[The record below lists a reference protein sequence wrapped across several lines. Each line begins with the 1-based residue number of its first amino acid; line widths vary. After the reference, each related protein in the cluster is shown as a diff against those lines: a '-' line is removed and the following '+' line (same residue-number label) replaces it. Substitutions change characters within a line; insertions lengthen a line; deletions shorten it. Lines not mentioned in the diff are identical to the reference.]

1 MRSFMKVGGVGIAA
15 FVVAA
20 GCQESDDVPPRAVV
34 NPNAFA
40 LQTGFPS
47 DIEIV
52 GAAGLDGI
60 GFVYDGNVVQ
70 AVRLGAGTL
79 SAPVGISGF
88 TVPSG
93 FGFGDDL
100 LILSAS
106 QGLATTSSGNSTSTP
121 VSRVFVFNPTTGNQV
136 QNLDVARSHTF
147 PAGTVDT
154 QGATVTTITQANVAG
169 VAYMATSGFQGKLYV
184 VMSNA
189 KSFGNP
195 SEYFPGTV
203 QVFAVDWSL
212 GTPVAT
218 TPTTVIRTTDFNATH
233 ATPFVDPNSGDR
245 FVLLVNTGKVAVN
258 SGVGAVTSAGSV
270 DVVDADSDAIVATL
284 PLGNAGPSFSDV
296 GVRTFRNALT
306 RRWESRGLLGG
317 AVWGHLYEVDLSRV
331 DELFD
336 GAASPTTYGAGV
348 LHGASSP
355 LVLTSGASGNDYIV
369 EVECSADGRY
379 AFASSFNLG
388 EIRVVDFGTGSS
400 PGLNAPTGP
409 YLIGNPA
416 TFVSANAL
424 ELRPGTFTGPEVF
437 ALTGA
442 FPGPATVA
450 SVETGLRVSGR

>member
-1 MRSFMKVGGVGIAA
+1 MKTLEAIGIAA
-15 FVVAA
+15 AAVVVAT
-20 GCQESDDVPPRAVV
+20 GCRDEDPVPPRAVV
-34 NPNAFA
+34 NPSAFA

-60 GFVYDGNVVQ
+60 GFVYDGSLVQ
-70 AVRLGAGTL
+70 AIRLGAGSL

-106 QGLATTSSGNSTSTP
+106 QGFATTSSGSSASSP
-121 VSRVFVFNPTTGNQV
+121 VSRVFVFNPTTGNQL

-154 QGATVTTITQANVAG
+154 QGSTVTTITQANVAG
-169 VAYMATSGFQGKLYV
+169 VAYVATSGFQGKLYV

-212 GTPVAT
+212 GTPVST
-218 TPTTVIRTTDFNATH
+218 TPSAVVRTTDFNATH

-245 FVLLVNTGKVAVN
+245 TVLVVNTGKVAVN
-258 SGVGAVTSAGSV
+258 SGVGAVSSAGSM
-270 DVVDADSDAIVATL
+270 DVVDTDSDAVVATF

-296 GVRTFRNALT
+296 GIRTFRNALT
-306 RRWESRGLLGG
+306 GRWESRGLLGG
-317 AVWGHLYEVDLSRV
+317 AVWGHLYEVDLTRV

-336 GAASPTTYGAGV
+336 GAAAPTSFAAGV
-348 LHGASSP
+348 LHGASNP
-355 LVLTSGASGNDYIV
+355 LVLTSGTAGNDYIV
-369 EVECSADGRY
+369 EVECSSDGRY
-379 AFASSFNLG
+379 AFATSFNLG
-388 EIRVVDFGTGSS
+388 EIRVVDFGRGSS
-400 PGLNAPTGP
+400 PDLNAPTGP

-424 ELRPGTFTGPEVF
+424 ELRPGSFTGPEIF